1 MQQNAMI
8 RTIPA
13 VAGLHKVPG
22 FDPLRYLKQTAN
34 ANGEPVL
41 RLELGYQKLWFRLAY
56 PNGRL
61 LLNPMRVTD
70 QMALIEAMVFFDRAD
85 STPASSFTATKT
97 VKESSGYIHD
107 AQNEALSIALENAGF
122 GIQLCDVAQV
132 SASQY
137 GSDIPVSRTQ
147 SPAVHNA
154 PPAQANNG
162 SEQTGQAEQP
172 VSAEARQNADAAG
185 TEQPKQ
191 PAAVP
196 ETQAPSEPSNAQT
209 KNAET
214 NGIIPQSDP
223 VPELIPDQVQ
233 ANTGEPETPAAE
245 NDPNSR
251 SEPQKIANAGVLD
264 FLSQAAKLV
273 TQTGEASEPESPA
286 DGTAPAAP
294 GYSADMPVEEIC
306 EKMTLEEARAVIV
319 PTGTCKGWTIA
330 QVAKDRLSSL
340 KFYVY
345 SQGAVDNV
353 VKAAATLLWNEI
365 NQQKAG

>member
-1 MQQNAMI
+1 MKQNAMI

-13 VAGLHKVPG
+13 VAELHKVPG
-22 FDPLRYLKQTAN
+22 FDPLKYLKQTAN
-34 ANGEPVL
+34 ANGEPVF
-41 RLELGYQKLWFRLAY
+41 RLELRYQKLWFRLAY

-85 STPASSFTATKT
+85 STPASSYTATRT
-97 VKESSGYIHD
+97 VKEESDYIRA

-122 GIQLCDVAQV
+122 GIQLC
-132 SASQY
+132 SENPASM
-137 GSDIPVSRTQ
+137 PTQ
-147 SPAVHNA
+147 TQDEIV
-154 PPAQANNG
+154 
-162 SEQTGQAEQP
+162 QAEQP
-172 VSAEARQNADAAG
+172 VSVETQKNTAAAV

-191 PAAVP
+191 TEIVP
-196 ETQAPSEPSNAQT
+196 KTQAPSEPSNAQMAS
-209 KNAET
+209 AET
-214 NGIIPQSDP
+214 NGTMKQSDS
-223 VPELIPDQVQ
+223 IPDQAQ
-233 ANTGEPETPAAE
+233 ANTCEPETPAAG
-245 NDPNSR
+245 NDPNAQ
-251 SEPQKIANAGVLD
+251 SEPQKIAHAGVVD

-273 TQTGEASEPESPA
+273 TQTGESSEPESPA

-294 GYSADMPVEEIC
+294 SYSADMPVEEIC
-306 EKMTLEEARAVIV
+306 KKMTLEEARAVIV

-345 SQGAVDNV
+345 SQSTVDNV
-353 VKAAATLLWNEI
+353 VKAAATLLWDEI